1 MKIVPTLIAKN
12 QKELNFRFNK
22 LKYYFDTFQIDVM
35 DGRFVSNKSM
45 DFNFKLPKDK
55 IFEAHLMIQ
64 NPTRWILKN
73 SSKVDIIIFH
83 IESVN
88 KEEVLK
94 VIKEIKKKRKKV
106 GIAIN
111 PNTPIN
117 TIIPYLSKINL
128 VLLMSVNPGKYGS
141 KFISSTLTK
150 AKELKKIKKR
160 LVIEIDG
167 GINPQNIKKALQAG
181 VFRFAVG
188 SYLQKNKD
196 IIKAKHDMK
205 I

>member
-1 MKIVPTLIAKN
+1 
-12 QKELNFRFNK
+12 
-22 LKYYFDTFQIDVM
+22 
-35 DGRFVSNKSM
+35 
-45 DFNFKLPKDK
+45 
-55 IFEAHLMIQ
+55 
-64 NPTRWILKN
+64 
-73 SSKVDIIIFH
+73 
-83 IESVN
+83 
-88 KEEVLK
+88 
-94 VIKEIKKKRKKV
+94 
-106 GIAIN
+106 
-111 PNTPIN
+111 
-117 TIIPYLSKINL
+117 
-128 VLLMSVNPGKYGS
+128 MSVNPGKYGS

-188 SYLQKNKD
+188 SYLQKSKD

>member
-88 KEEVLK
+88 KD
-94 VIKEIKKKRKKV
+94 I
-106 GIAIN
+106 
-111 PNTPIN
+111 
-117 TIIPYLSKINL
+117 
-128 VLLMSVNPGKYGS
+128 
-141 KFISSTLTK
+141 FQ
-150 AKELKKIKKR
+150 R
-160 LVIEIDG
+160 LI
-167 GINPQNIKKALQAG
+167 
-181 VFRFAVG
+181 
-188 SYLQKNKD
+188 
-196 IIKAKHDMK
+196 
-205 I
+205 